1 MVASVD
7 LHFVLH
13 IYKHA
18 SRRGVAETATACNFI
33 RMKAREIIESS
44 RTFAC
49 KRKKGGPQA
58 ALSLI

>member
-33 RMKAREIIESS
+33 RMNAREIY
-44 RTFAC
+44 
-49 KRKKGGPQA
+49 
-58 ALSLI
+58 